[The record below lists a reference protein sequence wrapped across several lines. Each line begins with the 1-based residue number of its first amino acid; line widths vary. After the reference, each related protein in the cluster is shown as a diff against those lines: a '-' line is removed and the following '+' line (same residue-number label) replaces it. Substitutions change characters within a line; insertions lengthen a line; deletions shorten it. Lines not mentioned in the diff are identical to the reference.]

1 MKLFLIILL
10 SFIILN
16 SSLTFSQVENV
27 PIENGVY
34 TFLKEMKVKGILSF
48 IREDDPVLS
57 RFEVKDLLNQISN
70 QSSELSNTEKN
81 ITEIPV

>member
-57 RFEVKDLLNQISN
+57 RFEVKIF
-70 QSSELSNTEKN
+70 
-81 ITEIPV
+81 